1 MSALIGIL
9 VTVALLGALV
19 AVLGALPAPEESAT
33 RPPGRLVRW
42 VRNRRRLLTRRQWWW
57 GGVGLLLGVAG
68 WLLTGWVVLV
78 VAAPIVALGLPYL
91 LSSGENRVQLG
102 RLDALE
108 SWTRN
113 LSGLTQTGASLEHVL
128 IASLSSAPNEIRSEV
143 NTLVARLNARWRT
156 RDALEQFAADLAD
169 PTADLVV
176 VHLLLNESQ
185 RGPGLTAA
193 LDDLAQII
201 FEEVRVRRQVETD
214 RAKPR
219 QNMRI
224 ITLATLG
231 LLACLPLLSTF
242 MAPYRTP
249 FGQMLLAAWLVLYAL
264 ILLWLKRMTIT
275 KPSPRLLDGAWSHGE
290 GRSA

>member
-1 MSALIGIL
+1 MSALIGML
-9 VTVALLGALV
+9 VTVAVLGVVV
-19 AVLGALPAPEESAT
+19 AVVGFLPVSEGRAA
-33 RPPGRLVRW
+33 RPPSGFARW
-42 VRNRRRLLTRRQWWW
+42 VNHRRAILTRRQWRWAA
-57 GGVGLLLGVAG
+57 VGLVLGVVG
-68 WLLTGWVVLV
+68 WMLTGWVVLV
-78 VAAPIVALGLPYL
+78 FAAPIVALGLPYV
-91 LSSGENRVQLG
+91 LSSGENRVQLD

-128 IASLSSAPNEIRSEV
+128 IASLSSAPEPIRPEV

-156 RDALEQFAADLAD
+156 RDALEQFAVDLAD

-249 FGQMLLAAWLVLYAL
+249 FGQVLLAAWLVLYAL
-264 ILLWLKRMTIT
+264 ILLWLKRMTVT
-275 KPSPRLLDGAWSHGE
+275 KPSPRLLDGAWTQPE
-290 GRSA
+290 GSAT